1 MARATARIAI
11 KRECTHPF
19 GNKFNHL
26 RGSSKDGPGVDSKMH
41 ELKAVGDILG
51 QDPKS
56 HLLALL
62 HPDLG
67 WLPPAPFKYPGYQ
80 QNLPGSRMG
89 RLAKK
94 MRVQQR
100 HGQNDDNQ
108 KDDHSGHDLDALQS
122 QPPNP

>member
-1 MARATARIAI
+1 VARATARIAI

-26 RGSSKDGPGVDSKMH
+26 RGSSEDGPGVDSKMH

-62 HPDLG
+62 HPDLSRA
-67 WLPPAPFKYPGYQ
+67 PA
-80 QNLPGSRMG
+80 
-89 RLAKK
+89 A
-94 MRVQQR
+94 
-100 HGQNDDNQ
+100 
-108 KDDHSGHDLDALQS
+108 ALNGKLTFILRGGEGACS
-122 QPPNP
+122 D

>member
-1 MARATARIAI
+1 MAGGAPRIAI

-67 WLPPAPFKYPGYQ
+67 WLPPAPFKYPDYQ
-80 QNLPGSRMG
+80 Q
-89 RLAKK
+89 
-94 MRVQQR
+94 
-100 HGQNDDNQ
+100 NQ

-122 QPPNP
+122 TTS